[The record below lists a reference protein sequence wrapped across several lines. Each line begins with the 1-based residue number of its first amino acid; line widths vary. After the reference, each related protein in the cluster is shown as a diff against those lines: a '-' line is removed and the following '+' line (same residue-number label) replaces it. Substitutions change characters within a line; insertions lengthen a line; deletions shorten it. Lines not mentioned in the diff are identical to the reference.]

1 MAVIASRVTGE
12 KTDEHGLPA
21 ISIALCILTLFV
33 LICFIIFRCR
43 KWSANEGPDAAPYVL
58 APADQ
63 AAVVVLPLRERRAH
77 PTNPVL
83 PVSALDEVPVIKYGA
98 RQAQLD
104 KFAVWHAD
112 RSDDEEDDD
121 DDDENGG
128 TNPASRKAAKSE
140 PPPKSQAKDLDLD
153 LESACCAVCT
163 DGFGADDDVR
173 VLPCRHTFHQACIDP
188 WLLNK
193 AATCPICRID
203 LCRML
208 KVAPAMTT
216 PDNHA
221 AADYYDAQHPQP
233 IEIASWPPGI
243 VLPRRAPRPAVAVAA
258 DFQEAAM
265 AVPERPRPV
274 HLQL

>member
-21 ISIALCILTLFV
+21 ISIALCILTLVV
-33 LICFIIFRCR
+33 LIGFIIFRCR
-43 KWSANEGPDAAPYVL
+43 KWSANEGPDASPYVL
-58 APADQ
+58 A
-63 AAVVVLPLRERRAH
+63 AAGHAAIVAVPLRERRAR
-77 PTNPVL
+77 PARPVL
-83 PVSALDEVPVIKYGA
+83 PESALDEVPVIKYGA

-104 KFAVWHAD
+104 KLAVWHAD
-112 RSDDEEDDD
+112 HSDDEEDDD
-121 DDDENGG
+121 DNKNGR
-128 TNPASRKAAKSE
+128 TSPASRKAAKSE
-140 PPPKSQAKDLDLD
+140 TQPKSLD
-153 LESACCAVCT
+153 LESASQHNCCAVCT

-203 LCRML
+203 LCSML
-208 KVAPAMTT
+208 KVAPAMTA
-216 PDNHA
+216 PDNNA
-221 AADYYDAQHPQP
+221 AADYYDTQHPQP

-265 AVPERPRPV
+265 AVPERPQPV